1 MYIFR
6 IKIVDVL
13 NPEEP
18 KPEKSPNK
26 KRRERLSYLDRRLKR
41 LKNIAAAN
49 KMENEEEGTENSIKE
64 GGESAGESHTPHIL
78 MARTVNLTHEPFEQT
93 QEVKVNIGEILLI
106 LILTL
111 QYYSVLQ

>member
-26 KRRERLSYLDRRLKR
+26 KRRERLSYLDLRLKR

-49 KMENEEEGTENSIKE
+49 KKIEEEEGTENNIKE
-64 GGESAGESHTPHIL
+64 GGESAEESHTPHIL

-93 QEVKVNIGEILLI
+93 QEVKVRIRE
-106 LILTL
+106 ILTL
-111 QYYSVLQ
+111 Q

>member
-1 MYIFR
+1 MWKAGQLLYIFR

-26 KRRERLSYLDRRLKR
+26 KRRERPSYLDRRLKR

-49 KMENEEEGTENSIKE
+49 KKENRRMKKKGQKTVSKRVENQLEK
-64 GGESAGESHTPHIL
+64 ATP
-78 MARTVNLTHEPFEQT
+78 LTFLWP
-93 QEVKVNIGEILLI
+93 GL
-106 LILTL
+106 
-111 QYYSVLQ
+111 